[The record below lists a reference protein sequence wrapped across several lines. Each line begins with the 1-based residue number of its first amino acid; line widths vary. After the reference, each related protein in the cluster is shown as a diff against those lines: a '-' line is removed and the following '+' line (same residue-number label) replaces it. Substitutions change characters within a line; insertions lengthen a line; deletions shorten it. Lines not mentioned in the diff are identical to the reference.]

1 MSHPQRIATT
11 LTIARAVMVHGAAPA
26 HRLMSAGLTRH
37 QLTAAVKAEALV
49 PIRFGVLL
57 DVEQWRYADE
67 IARLKTAVAAAHA
80 ARPGGVAMG
89 ATAALL
95 LDIPTFDARGDGC
108 SSGKGNGLGDR
119 EVLGHQIPQVHFAL
133 RNHGENSGWLKF
145 HKQEIPSHQRIELNG
160 LPVTALARTAI
171 DYSLT
176 LRIEQAVAVLDAC
189 IRRVVGAM
197 DTDRDIRRAVLD
209 TKSVASALAAL
220 QIAAMGSEWRDGAA
234 VLRKA
239 LTLINPASES
249 VLESMSR
256 VNMKRGRLPEPECG
270 QPVRGADGYLY
281 WCDFLWRRQRVIGEA
296 DGMSKYL
303 SLDDLRREKI
313 RQEALAN
320 AGWTVIR
327 WNWDEGVV
335 NPKVMRARIRKALAR
350 AAA

>member
-11 LTIARAVMVHGAAPA
+11 LNVARAVMVHGAAPA
-26 HRLMSAGLTRH
+26 HRLMGSGLTRH
-37 QLTAAVKAEALV
+37 QLTAAVNAGALV
-49 PIRFGVLL
+49 PVRFGVLL
-57 DVEQWRYADE
+57 DVERWCYADE
-67 IARLKTAVAAAHA
+67 TARLKTAVAAAHA

-95 LDIPTFDARGDGC
+95 LEIPTFDVPRDRH
-108 SSGKGNGLGDR
+108 GDR
-119 EVLGHQIPQVHFAL
+119 DGTCSGDWEILGHQIPNVHFAL
-133 RNHGENSGWLKF
+133 RNHGENSGWLQL
-145 HKQEIPSHQRIELNG
+145 HKLEIPGQQRVELDG

-176 LRIEQAVAVLDAC
+176 LRLDQAVAVLDAC
-189 IRRVVGAM
+189 ARRLVSAF
-197 DTDRDIRRAVLD
+197 DTDRDIRRAVHDVENL
-209 TKSVASALAAL
+209 ASALAAL
-220 QIAAMGSEWRDGAA
+220 QIAGMGSEWRDGAA

-270 QPVRGADGYLY
+270 QPVRGADGHLY

-327 WNWDEGVV
+327 WNWAEGVV
-335 NPKVMRARIRKALAR
+335 NPKVMRARIRNALAR
-350 AAA
+350 GAA

>member
-1 MSHPQRIATT
+1 
-11 LTIARAVMVHGAAPA
+11 
-26 HRLMSAGLTRH
+26 
-37 QLTAAVKAEALV
+37 
-49 PIRFGVLL
+49 
-57 DVEQWRYADE
+57 
-67 IARLKTAVAAAHA
+67 
-80 ARPGGVAMG
+80 MG

-270 QPVRGADGYLY
+270 QPVRGADGHLY

-327 WNWDEGVV
+327 WNWAEGVV
-335 NPKVMRARIRKALAR
+335 NPKVMRARIRKALGRSAMFQR
-350 AAA
+350 

>member
-1 MSHPQRIATT
+1 MSHPQRIAVT
-11 LTIARAVMVHGAAPA
+11 LTTARAVMVHGAAPA
-26 HRLMSAGLTRH
+26 HRLMGCGLTRH
-37 QLTAAVKAEALV
+37 QLTAAVNAGALV

-57 DVEQWRYADE
+57 DVERWCYADE
-67 IARLKTAVAAAHA
+67 TARLKTAVAAAHA

-95 LDIPTFDARGDGC
+95 LEIPTFDVPRDRHGNGDGTF
-108 SSGKGNGLGDR
+108 SGDW
-119 EVLGHQIPQVHFAL
+119 EIFGHRIPQVHFAL
-133 RNHGENSGWLKF
+133 RNHGENSGWLKL
-145 HKQEIPSHQRIELNG
+145 HKQEIPGHQRVEIDG
-160 LPVTALARTAI
+160 LPVTTMARTAI

-189 IRRVVGAM
+189 ARQLVGAI
-197 DTDRDIRRAVLD
+197 DAERDIRRAALD
-209 TKSVASALAAL
+209 MKIAASALAEL
-220 QIAAMGSEWRDGAA
+220 KLAAIGSEWRDGAA
-234 VLRKA
+234 VLRNA

-256 VNMKRGRLPEPECG
+256 MNMKRGRLPEPECG
-270 QPVRGADGYLY
+270 QPVRGADGHLY

-313 RQEALAN
+313 RQEVLAN

-327 WNWDEGVV
+327 WNWAEGVV
-335 NPKVMRARIRKALAR
+335 NPKLMRARIRKALAR
-350 AAA
+350 GAA